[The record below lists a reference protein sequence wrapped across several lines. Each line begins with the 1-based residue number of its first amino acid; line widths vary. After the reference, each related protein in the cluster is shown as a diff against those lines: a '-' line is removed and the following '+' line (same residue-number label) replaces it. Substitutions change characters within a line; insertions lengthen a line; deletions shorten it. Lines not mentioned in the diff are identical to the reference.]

1 MGWLGSR
8 CRSDMWSTLSGIL
21 LEGSSASMS
30 SVALHSCGTG
40 AAGSLLRS
48 VRDLGVVAA
57 LNLSTLF
64 IL

>member
-1 MGWLGSR
+1 
-8 CRSDMWSTLSGIL
+8 
-21 LEGSSASMS
+21 MS